1 MRAPLLVG
9 AGDVRKD
16 DDVDEPTPRRRP
28 GGRSAR
34 VQDAVAHAALAQ
46 LLEVGYQGL
55 TIRGVAHAAGVAE
68 TTIYRR
74 WPTTNHLTA
83 AALLKLAET
92 DNPLPDTGSLEA
104 DLRALLTQIV
114 ALLDRPEV
122 LRVVR
127 SAAAID
133 GDEDS
138 SVMAGKSAFF
148 DARFADAKLIVERA
162 IERGEI
168 GRDTDPYLLIEALV
182 APSYMR
188 ALLENR
194 PLDRQHIDSSV
205 RIVMGA
211 LKSAAVTRPASSGP
225 DGC

>member
-1 MRAPLLVG
+1 MG
-9 AGDVRKD
+9 KDAG
-16 DDVDEPTPRRRP
+16 VDEQKNPQRRP

-34 VQDAVAHAALAQ
+34 VQDAVAQAALAQ

-55 TIRGVAHAAGVAE
+55 TIRGVAQAAGVAE
-68 TTIYRR
+68 TTVYRR

-92 DNPLPDTGSLEA
+92 DNPLPDTGALET
-104 DLRALLTQIV
+104 DLRALLTQII
-114 ALLDRPEV
+114 ALLNRPEV

-133 GDEDS
+133 GDEDG
-138 SVMAGKSAFF
+138 SVMAGKTAFF
-148 DARFADAKLIVERA
+148 DARFADATLIVERA
-162 IERGEI
+162 IDRGEI
-168 GRDTDPYLLIEALV
+168 PSDTDPHLLIEALV

-194 PLDRQHIDSSV
+194 PLDEEHIDSSV
-205 RIVMGA
+205 RIVVRAFQSPSTTKRKGQ
-211 LKSAAVTRPASSGP
+211 
-225 DGC
+225 